1 MTRRFPTCN
10 HTIPSS
16 ADQQERHD
24 DFSMRVALAGGHP
37 CGEGGGLFV
46 IQGFWKEDPRGE
58 GGGFGGG
65 CASELEPERQT

>member
-1 MTRRFPTCN
+1 
-10 HTIPSS
+10 
-16 ADQQERHD
+16 
-24 DFSMRVALAGGHP
+24 MRVALAGGHP